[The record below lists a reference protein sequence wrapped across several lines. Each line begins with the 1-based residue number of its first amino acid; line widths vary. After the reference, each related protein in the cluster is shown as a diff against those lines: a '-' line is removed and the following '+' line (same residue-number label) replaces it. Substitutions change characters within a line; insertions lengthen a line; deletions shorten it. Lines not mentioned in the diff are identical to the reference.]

1 MKRKL
6 LADSSAVVR
15 KQDKNKTENKEIQ
28 KVRIFTISAELDI
41 KFCQE
46 KLFPTLRSTGKWSH
60 SNKVVPH
67 TIRLLN
73 C

>member
-6 LADSSAVVR
+6 LADSSAVER

-46 KLFPTLRSTGKWSH
+46 KLFPTLRSTGK
-60 SNKVVPH
+60 
-67 TIRLLN
+67 
-73 C
+73 